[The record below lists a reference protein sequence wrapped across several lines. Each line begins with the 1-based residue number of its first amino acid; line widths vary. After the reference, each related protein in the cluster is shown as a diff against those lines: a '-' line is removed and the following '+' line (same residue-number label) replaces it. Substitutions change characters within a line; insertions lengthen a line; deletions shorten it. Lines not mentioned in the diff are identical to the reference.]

1 LTKIT
6 KVLKRKHWIIIGGTL
21 TLIGLVL
28 SYVFLTKKNDPYS
41 VDIVGVKIPLK
52 FFDYTDFLGEK
63 DTLKV
68 LNIEKELLQK
78 DTLVHDNLL
87 GSFYRL
93 SYESDTAF
101 LRGYR
106 NIVKDPAIQEIQK
119 ALNQKC
125 TTLLPLEQ
133 NTLYQGFQRMKVL
146 LPKIKQPHHIFWI
159 NSLFNSS
166 VSIAENGIAIGV
178 ERYLGPSSKVVQR
191 LPSNP
196 FYAWIKEG
204 MDESYLARDVISG
217 WLSNHALKETKGS
230 LAEEMIRWGKILV
243 ITEKLLPDNST
254 ATVLRYQ
261 DKDLNWALASEAS
274 IWKYLINEQLLY
286 DKGEDTQQS
295 LLHEGPF
302 TGGLPHESPDRL
314 GQFMGYRIVLQ
325 YVEQHHPS
333 LESLLNI
340 PYLTLLQAYEVP
352 EKK

>member
-1 LTKIT
+1 M
-6 KVLKRKHWIIIGGTL
+6 KRKHWIIIGGTL

-28 SYVFLTKKNDPYS
+28 GYVFLTRKNDPYS
-41 VDIVGVKIPLK
+41 VDIDGVKIPLK
-52 FFDYTDFLGEK
+52 FFNYTDFLSEK

-68 LNIEKELLQK
+68 LNIEKALLQK

-87 GSFYRL
+87 GSIYRL
-93 SYESDTAF
+93 SYESDTAL

-106 NIVKDPAIQEIQK
+106 QICKDPAVQEIQK
-119 ALNQKC
+119 ALKQQC
-125 TTLLPLEQ
+125 TTLLPIKQ
-133 NTLYQGFQRMKVL
+133 NSLYQGFQRMKIL
-146 LPKIKQPHHIFWI
+146 LPKIKQPKHIFWI

-166 VSIAENGIAIGV
+166 VSIAENAIAIGV

-196 FYAWIKEG
+196 FYGWIKEG
-204 MDESYLARDVISG
+204 MDERYLARDVISG
-217 WLSNHALKETKGS
+217 WLSYHALKETKGS
-230 LAEEMIRWGKILV
+230 LAEEMIRCGKILV
-243 ITEKLLPDNST
+243 ITEKLLPDIST

-261 DKDLNWALASEAS
+261 EKDLNWALSSEAS
-274 IWKYLINEQLLY
+274 IWKYIINEQLLY
-286 DKGEDTQQS
+286 DKGEDTQQG

-325 YVEQHHPS
+325 YVELHQPS
-333 LESLLNI
+333 LESLLTI